1 MKFAVYRK
9 PSNTGRLLDYN
20 SYAPASHKINV
31 VNSLVNRA
39 LKICR
44 EDEMENEMKY
54 IKSNLKMNGFPK
66 KTVEK
71 QIS

>member
-1 MKFAVYRK
+1 M
-9 PSNTGRLLDYN
+9 DYN
-20 SYAPASHKINV
+20 SYASASHKINV

-39 LKICR
+39 LKICS

>member
-1 MKFAVYRK
+1 MC
-9 PSNTGRLLDYN
+9 GRN
-20 SYAPASHKINV
+20 PWMEN
-31 VNSLVNRA
+31 
-39 LKICR
+39 LKICS

-54 IKSNLKMNGFPK
+54 IKSNLKMNRFPK